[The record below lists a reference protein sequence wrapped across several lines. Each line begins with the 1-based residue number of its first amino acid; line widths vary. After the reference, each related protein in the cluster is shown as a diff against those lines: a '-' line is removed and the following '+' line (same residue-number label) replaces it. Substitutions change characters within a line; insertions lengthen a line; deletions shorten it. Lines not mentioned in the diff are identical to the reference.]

1 VRHKTIICLFTSVY
15 TQNEAEMFL
24 VDFSCFVLH
33 TAGMTVVVKLE
44 GSPQLCKT
52 DEVGELCL
60 SSGCCATGYWGLAGV
75 SSNVFK
81 ASYYQ

>member
-1 VRHKTIICLFTSVY
+1 
-15 TQNEAEMFL
+15 MFL

-81 ASYYQ
+81 ASCYQ